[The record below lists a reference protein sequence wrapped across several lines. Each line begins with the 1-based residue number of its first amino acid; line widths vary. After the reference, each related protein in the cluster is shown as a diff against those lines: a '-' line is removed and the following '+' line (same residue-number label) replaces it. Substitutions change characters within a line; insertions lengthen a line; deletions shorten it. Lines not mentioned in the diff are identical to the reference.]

1 MQNSRGNAAWSPD
14 PFLVADP
21 LLIPVIVKQLF
32 TVEKQEVKVL
42 GLQQGLISQTL
53 SHELF

>member
-1 MQNSRGNAAWSPD
+1 MQNSRSNAAWSPD

-21 LLIPVIVKQLF
+21 LLIPAVVKQLF
-32 TVEKQEVKVL
+32 TAEKQEVKVL
-42 GLQQGLISQTL
+42 CLQQGLISQTL